1 MAGKFWPWV
10 RELIY
15 AKAEELH
22 ASDFHRGHTENI
34 TPPTK
39 QELRE
44 GGYFHQAKII
54 ILRELHRSGG
64 DRT

>member
-1 MAGKFWPWV
+1 MAGKFWPFV

-22 ASDFHRGHTENI
+22 AADFHRSHTENI

-44 GGYFHQAKII
+44 GGYFHKAKLIV
-54 ILRELHRSGG
+54 LRGIHRAGVN
-64 DRT
+64 RP